1 LHPIIWLEMQK
12 LVLLMTKYSH
22 LSKEQRYQIEA
33 LLTSGLSKKAIANQL
48 GIHRGSVYREI
59 SRNAKQ
65 QQRGDS
71 YQADF
76 AHHLTLKRK
85 QLRSRYQKRDK
96 AIERRIIWL
105 LKHRWSPEQ
114 IVVVC
119 KQRDLPMLSIEA
131 QYLWIYDQKQQGI
144 NYTHLLRRHHRK
156 RRKRSLDKQPRSI
169 IKNKVSID
177 QRPAIVNQQQRV
189 GDMEAD
195 LVKCTNGY
203 LLTITDRKSL
213 FNIIRKIPDKTS
225 TSVQDALIEALL
237 PLKPHIKTIT
247 TDNGAEFALHQQI
260 ATTLKIDWFFAHP
273 YSSWQRGCNENQN
286 GLIRQY
292 ASRKTDLNQ
301 VSEHTIGQWQ
311 KQLNHRPRKKLNFQK
326 PIHFFNQHLNVAL
339 VT

>member
-1 LHPIIWLEMQK
+1 
-12 LVLLMTKYSH
+12 MTKYSH

-33 LLTSGLSKKAIANQL
+33 LLTSGVSKVVIAHQL
-48 GIHRGSVYREI
+48 GIHRSSVYREI

-65 QQRGDS
+65 QQRGDNYS
-71 YQADF
+71 ARF

-85 QLRSRYQKRDK
+85 QLRSRYQKRDQT
-96 AIERRIIWL
+96 IERRIIWL

-119 KQRDLPMLSIEA
+119 KQRNIPMLSTEA
-131 QYLWIYDQKQQGI
+131 IYLWIYEQKQKEAD
-144 NYTHLLRRHHRK
+144 YAPLLRRHHRK
-156 RRKRSLDKQPRSI
+156 RRKRTLDKQPRNI

-177 QRPAIVNQQQRV
+177 QRPDVVDLQQRV

-225 TSVQDALIEALL
+225 ASVHNAMIQALQ
-237 PLKPHIKTIT
+237 PLKPNIKTIT
-247 TDNGAEFALHQQI
+247 TDNGTEFVLHQQI
-260 ATTLKIDWFFAHP
+260 ATTLNIDWFFAHP

-292 ASRKTDLNQ
+292 ASRKTDLGQ
-301 VSEHTIGQWQ
+301 VSDHTIGQWQ
-311 KQLNHRPRKKLNFQK
+311 KQLNYRPRKKLNFQK